1 MKRILSFISVATVG
15 LLFANAQ
22 TTKKCR
28 VLVMSGGAN
37 RGAYEA
43 GVIHGLS
50 HLLNGTDAYYD
61 VVSGVSAGSLNTAAL
76 AMWAPEQAK

>member
-1 MKRILSFISVATVG
+1 MKGIISILVTGTV
-15 LLFANAQ
+15 LVSTVSAQ
-22 TTKKCR
+22 NKICR
-28 VLVMSGGAN
+28 ALVMSGGAN

-61 VVSGVSAGSLNTAAL
+61 VVTGVSAGSLNTAAVS
-76 AMWAPEQAK
+76 MWAPNLA